1 MILAVVCIPP
11 ELLKISKIM
20 PNKKLAKRSPYL
32 FPFTG
37 YKIIKRR

>member
-1 MILAVVCIPP
+1 MLAAVCMPP
-11 ELLKISKIM
+11 ELLKTSKMM

-37 YKIIKRR
+37 YNMIKRR